1 MSQAHNSV
9 EHRASRAA
17 HQAQYR
23 GGGAGVVVVLR
34 TFPHA
39 VVPSAVSSI
48 SAKPPVFVA
57 SATNLTLPPELRQGS
72 RLPPPPAPPLS
83 PQALMA
89 AQGIAEA
96 VQAYTGLS
104 PAAAVTI
111 LALMLATY
119 LLVSSLFVAP
129 DAAPPKPP
137 PQRKEEEQQQ
147 QEEEAGVF
155 VPYPDPVR
163 VGEITLE
170 QLAAY
175 DGKDPAKPILIT
187 IRGQVYDVS
196 RGRLFYGPQGPY
208 SLFAGRDATRA
219 LALMSFDPID
229 LTGDLDGLGPDELEV
244 LQDWEDKFKE
254 RYPTVGHLASE
265 NAADG
270 NHSGA

>member
-1 MSQAHNSV
+1 
-9 EHRASRAA
+9 
-17 HQAQYR
+17 
-23 GGGAGVVVVLR
+23 
-34 TFPHA
+34 
-39 VVPSAVSSI
+39 
-48 SAKPPVFVA
+48 
-57 SATNLTLPPELRQGS
+57 
-72 RLPPPPAPPLS
+72 
-83 PQALMA
+83 MA

-119 LLVSSLFVAP
+119 LLVSSLFV
-129 DAAPPKPP
+129 
-137 PQRKEEEQQQ
+137 
-147 QEEEAGVF
+147 
-155 VPYPDPVR
+155 
-163 VGEITLE
+163 GEITLE

-175 DGKDPAKPILIT
+175 DGKDPAKPILIA
-187 IRGQVYDVS
+187 IRGQVYDVT

-270 NHSGA
+270 NHGGAA

>member
-1 MSQAHNSV
+1 
-9 EHRASRAA
+9 
-17 HQAQYR
+17 
-23 GGGAGVVVVLR
+23 
-34 TFPHA
+34 
-39 VVPSAVSSI
+39 
-48 SAKPPVFVA
+48 
-57 SATNLTLPPELRQGS
+57 
-72 RLPPPPAPPLS
+72 
-83 PQALMA
+83 MA
-89 AQGIAEA
+89 AQGIVES

-129 DAAPPKPP
+129 DAAPPAPAAPRDPP
-137 PQRKEEEQQQ
+137 PKQRKEEQQKQ
-147 QEEEAGVF
+147 QEEAGEEPGAF
-155 VPYPDPVR
+155 VPYPDPVQ

-175 DGKDPAKPILIT
+175 DGKDPAKPILIA

-229 LTGDLDGLGPDELEV
+229 LTGDLEGLGPDELEV

-265 NAADG
+265 NATDG
-270 NHSGA
+270 NHSGAA

>member
-1 MSQAHNSV
+1 
-9 EHRASRAA
+9 
-17 HQAQYR
+17 
-23 GGGAGVVVVLR
+23 
-34 TFPHA
+34 
-39 VVPSAVSSI
+39 
-48 SAKPPVFVA
+48 
-57 SATNLTLPPELRQGS
+57 
-72 RLPPPPAPPLS
+72 
-83 PQALMA
+83 MA

-96 VQAYTGLS
+96 MQAYTGLS

-111 LALMLATY
+111 LVLMLATY

-129 DAAPPKPP
+129 DAASSAPAKPP
-137 PQRKEEEQQQ
+137 QERKEEQQQ
-147 QEEEAGVF
+147 GEEETEAF
-155 VPYPDPVR
+155 VPYPDPVQL
-163 VGEITLE
+163 GEITLE
-170 QLAAY
+170 RLAAY
-175 DGKDPAKPILIT
+175 DGKDPAKPILIA

-229 LTGDLDGLGPDELEV
+229 LTGDLEGLGPDDLEV

-270 NHSGA
+270 NNSGV

>member
-1 MSQAHNSV
+1 
-9 EHRASRAA
+9 
-17 HQAQYR
+17 
-23 GGGAGVVVVLR
+23 
-34 TFPHA
+34 
-39 VVPSAVSSI
+39 
-48 SAKPPVFVA
+48 
-57 SATNLTLPPELRQGS
+57 
-72 RLPPPPAPPLS
+72 
-83 PQALMA
+83 MA

-147 QEEEAGVF
+147 QQQEEAGAF
-155 VPYPDPVR
+155 VPYPDPVQ

-175 DGKDPAKPILIT
+175 DGKDPAKPILIA
-187 IRGQVYDVS
+187 IRGQVYDVT

-270 NHSGA
+270 NHGGAA

>member
-1 MSQAHNSV
+1 
-9 EHRASRAA
+9 
-17 HQAQYR
+17 
-23 GGGAGVVVVLR
+23 
-34 TFPHA
+34 
-39 VVPSAVSSI
+39 
-48 SAKPPVFVA
+48 
-57 SATNLTLPPELRQGS
+57 
-72 RLPPPPAPPLS
+72 
-83 PQALMA
+83 MA
-89 AQGIAEA
+89 EKGIAEA

-129 DAAPPKPP
+129 DAASPALAAPLNP
-137 PQRKEEEQQQ
+137 PQQRQEQ
-147 QEEEAGVF
+147 QEEPGAF
-155 VPYPDPVR
+155 MPYPDPVQ

-175 DGKDPAKPILIT
+175 DGKDPAKPILIA

-229 LTGDLDGLGPDELEV
+229 LTGDLEGLGPDELEV

-265 NAADG
+265 NATDG